1 MKSCAVIVAAGKGTR
16 MKSRVA
22 KQYLI
27 INEKP
32 VLYYSIKAF
41 SASSVDDIVIVCGKD
56 DIDYVKAEIVDKY
69 GFKKVCAVIAGGKER
84 YDSVFAGLQAAGE
97 SDYVLIH
104 DGARP
109 LISAETIE
117 RGLSAAKK
125 FDACVVG
132 VPVKDTIKITD
143 KTAVVQTTPDR
154 SVMWQAQTPQCFKTQ
169 IIMQAY
175 RQFFEKGGT
184 CVTDDAS
191 VVELFG
197 NTPVHMVE
205 SCGPNLKI
213 TTPEDILIA
222 EAMLEEE
229 YFI

>member
-32 VLYYSIKAF
+32 VLYYAIKAF
-41 SASSVDDIVIVCGKD
+41 SASSVDEIVIVCGKD

-69 GFKKVCAVIAGGKER
+69 GFDKVFAVIAGGRER
-84 YDSVFAGLQAAGE
+84 YDSVFAGLQTAGE

-109 LISAETIE
+109 LISVDTIE
-117 RGLSAAKK
+117 KGLQAAKE

-132 VPVKDTIKITD
+132 VPVKDTIKIAD
-143 KTAVVQTTPDR
+143 ESAVVQCTPDR

-169 IIMQAY
+169 VIMQAY
-175 RQFFEKGGT
+175 RQFFEKGGAD
-184 CVTDDAS
+184 VTDDAS
-191 VVELFG
+191 VVELYG
-197 NTPVHMVE
+197 SIPVHMVE
-205 SCGPNLKI
+205 CSGLNLKI

-222 EAMLEEE
+222 EAMLE
-229 YFI
+229 